1 MARKRLNF
9 KFLVIGITALLLV
22 AALGVAYKYR
32 KRLLL
37 GSPDKLLAQAK
48 SYMDQGEYDK
58 AGKLLYDAATVG
70 GADPYI
76 YVLLGD
82 VWDLKAGEDPANN
95 TQKARGF
102 WEQALSVDPRYV
114 PALQRILDRSLAI
127 IDFYPTSGAYQALRD
142 VAGRYLVVEP
152 DNKKAQYALY
162 MATLQL
168 KRTGGQVDAQAV
180 DEALKGMR
188 KLFADDPANADA
200 MYQIARDRIAAAYE
214 AYRAND
220 DTTMRNLV
228 NEVVAMA
235 DGAVQAQPQ
244 NAAIHL
250 NAGLIYFDVS
260 NVERMVKGD
269 SARWTKRAGESIARA
284 RELVKPSDEDYP
296 KVQLAY
302 GQVVQM
308 EAERGDAK
316 AAAAGAAEAERV
328 YRELLKTHPKHYM
341 TKLRLAQLIGRDP
354 ARRDEAVALLT
365 EPLPPAKEQKGLDA
379 QTIRIFEAEALMALI
394 EIQLNDF
401 GNLKTPAERQQA
413 LAKLEQD
420 QAKLKSLIGDRPD
433 VTALYGRIQ
442 VTRGDWPGAVQT
454 FSAALR
460 QPGMQ
465 DQNRLRTLAMLAEA
479 YIATGQTGLAKRTL
493 TEFLTMVATP
503 EGEEH
508 FIGQRLR
515 LVMLLLDE
523 NNAEEAR
530 PHVEVLAKYLKPDD
544 PRLIVARIG
553 VMTDPAQKA
562 ERKKLFDSLP
572 QNTRAD
578 TLEKARVAMRIMKDD
593 ELALKLMEGLRAAD
607 PADVDV
613 AVNIA
618 DFYLSKNKKD
628 QAEKVIADALA
639 KAPDNIQLQMA
650 QKRLAATTPEQVQ
663 ALRQEAVEQI
673 TDPFRKEIRL
683 FEIAINEN
691 KLDQARA
698 HLQAAEK
705 LKADDPTLLDLMYRF
720 HASQKE
726 FDKAQQYLDRLA
738 QKDPGRGE
746 IERINLALARGDRAQ
761 ALELA
766 QKLTRERGEFAVS
779 YLKLADVQTALGRFP
794 EAIAAYRSALE
805 RDSRNLEALVGIIQS
820 YYRVGQPTEARRYIE
835 TARRIYPNHARVREM
850 ALGHEEAYGDAEQV
864 IPPRQEDLNAD
875 KENPTK
881 WLALSQAYISA
892 YRGKVNAG
900 KDADAKAHLGKAE
913 ELLKQAY
920 AKWPDSAEFATALAQ
935 VELRLQKYDEGAKAI
950 KDLAARPQYQG
961 KPEPELL
968 LADYL
973 MAAGKDADA
982 EAIYKKLLDQ
992 TKDIALELRLAE
1004 LINRKPERLND
1015 ALAVLQLNIEH
1026 PAVRARRIELLLN
1039 ANRIEDAQKELDA
1052 LAAAPAPAGLSPEQV
1067 KSHQAAVLDLQA
1079 QVHIRAAK
1087 PVEAME
1093 AVNKAL
1099 AADANYPAALFHRG
1113 LLRLNTKGDAPGAIE
1128 DLTAARNAAPGMT
1141 EARIQLAKAYRA
1153 ANDTDSAVRELE
1165 SASRDV
1171 PTDKNVRLA
1180 LVRAYSESVPPRWTD
1195 AERVIREAREI
1206 PVLARDV
1213 DLLQE
1218 EARMWSARNDTQRAV
1233 KTIQEAAN
1241 IAPQNVAVVQTL
1253 LEILNKGKQYRE
1265 VVRVTDNLNK
1275 ASPNLWWSYQARG
1288 IAKARMDDKDGALGE
1303 FQQAMKVA
1311 NDAGDEF
1318 AAQTVI
1324 ANLAQEL
1331 GAAAALRRVE
1341 EKAKAGDN
1349 RWRMVAAKLLH
1360 MQADYNGALRYVQQV
1375 LDDPKLSAKERT
1387 NVMQLAGELYCNQ
1400 SPPDFA
1406 RALDTFKKLVA
1417 DDPDNVAALNNL
1429 AAVMTMPGSPARP
1442 EEALQYSEK
1451 AYNLM
1456 SRGGSVPDAAVL
1468 DTHGSIL
1475 VQVGRVDEGIGL
1487 LQAAIDR
1494 RPLPDAYYHLGDAL
1508 LKQAKP
1514 DDAETALR
1522 RARDLIAQLERDK
1535 QPVDPTLRNRVEE
1548 ALMRASAMK
1557 QQKTSEAR

>member
-1 MARKRLNF
+1 MARKRINI
-9 KFLVIGITALLLV
+9 KFVVIGITALLMI
-22 AALGVAYKYR
+22 AALGVAYKFR
-32 KRLLL
+32 KRILL
-37 GSPDKLLAQAK
+37 GSPEKLLAEAK
-48 SYMDQGEYDK
+48 SLMDQGEYDK
-58 AGKLLYDAATVG
+58 AGKLLYDTATVG
-70 GADPYI
+70 GADPYV

-82 VWDLKAGEDPANN
+82 VWDLKAGEDPNN
-95 TQKARGF
+95 NIGKARGF
-102 WEQALSVDPRYV
+102 WENALSVDPRYV

-127 IDFYPTSGAYQALRD
+127 VELYPVGNTYQALRD
-142 VAGRYLVVEP
+142 IAQRYLVVEP
-152 DNKKAQYALY
+152 ENKKAQYALY
-162 MATLQL
+162 MGTLQL
-168 KRTGGQVDAQAV
+168 KRVGGQVDATAV
-180 DEALKGMR
+180 EDAQKGMR
-188 KLFADDPANADA
+188 KLYAEDPAHADA
-200 MYQIARDRIAAAYE
+200 LQQIATDRISAAYE

-228 NEVVAMA
+228 NEVVALA
-235 DGAVQAQPQ
+235 DGAVQAQPN

-250 NAGLIYFDVS
+250 AAGQIYFS
-260 NVERMVKGD
+260 ISSIERMTKGD
-269 SARWTKRAGESIARA
+269 PERWMKRGKDAVVRA
-284 RELVKPSDEDYP
+284 RELVKPTDEAYP
-296 KVQLAY
+296 DVQTVYAGIVL
-302 GQVVQM
+302 M
-308 EAERGDAK
+308 DNEDK
-316 AAAAGAAEAERV
+316 GAAEAEQV
-328 YRELLKTHPKHYM
+328 YRELLKTHPKNYM
-341 TKLRLAQLIGRDP
+341 TKLRLAEQLGRDP
-354 ARRDEAVALLT
+354 KRREEAVALLT
-365 EPLPPAKEQKGLDA
+365 SPLPPAKEQHGLEA
-379 QTIRIFEAEALMALI
+379 MTIRAFESQALMALI
-394 EIQLNDF
+394 EIQLNDY
-401 GNLKTPAERQQA
+401 GILKEPAARQQA
-413 LAKLEQD
+413 LAKIEQD
-420 QAKLKSLIGDRPD
+420 FAKLKSMVGERPD
-433 VTALYGRIQ
+433 VMMLQGRIQ
-442 VTRGDWPGAVQT
+442 VTRGDMPGAVQT

-460 QPGMQ
+460 APERMT
-465 DQNRLRTLAMLAEA
+465 DMNRLRTLAMLSEA
-479 YIATGQTGLAKRTL
+479 YIATGQTGLAKRTINELL
-493 TEFLTMVATP
+493 TVMSTP
-503 EGEEH
+503 EGEERSVP
-508 FIGQRLR
+508 QRLR
-515 LVMLLLDE
+515 LVSLLLDE
-523 NNAEEAR
+523 NNVEEAR
-530 PHVEVLAKYLKPDD
+530 PHVDVLAKHLKPDD
-544 PRLIVARIG
+544 PRLIIARLGI
-553 VMTDPAQKA
+553 MTDEAQKA

-572 QNTRAD
+572 QNTRAEALD
-578 TLEKARVAMRIMKDD
+578 KARIAARIMKDD
-593 ELALKLMEGLRAAD
+593 DLALKLMEGLRAAD

-663 ALRQEAVEQI
+663 ALRQEVVGQI

-683 FEIAINEN
+683 FEIAVNEN
-691 KLDQARA
+691 KIDQARG

-705 LKADDPTLLDLMYRF
+705 LKGDDPTLLDLMYRF

-746 IERINLALARGDRAQ
+746 IERINLALARGDRAA

-766 QKLTRERGEFAVS
+766 QRLTRERGEFAVS
-779 YLKLADVQTALGRFP
+779 YLKLADVHTAMGRFP

-820 YYRVGQPTEARRYIE
+820 YYRIGQPTEARRYIE
-835 TARRIYPNHARVREM
+835 TARRIYPNHARVREIS
-850 ALGHEEAYGDAEQV
+850 LGHEEAYGDAEQV
-864 IPPRQEDLNAD
+864 IGPRQEDLNAD
-875 KENPTK
+875 KENPQK
-881 WLALSQAYISA
+881 WLALSQAYVSA

-900 KDADAKAHLGKAE
+900 KDADAKAHLAKAE
-913 ELLKQAY
+913 EMLKQAY

-961 KPEPELL
+961 KVEPELL
-968 LADYL
+968 LADYF
-973 MAAGKDADA
+973 MAAGKDAEA
-982 EAIYKKLLDQ
+982 EATYKKLLDQ
-992 TKDIALELRLAE
+992 TKDIGLELRLSE
-1004 LINRKPERLND
+1004 LIGRKPERLND
-1015 ALAVLQLNIEH
+1015 ALAVLQLNIDH
-1026 PAVRARRIELLLN
+1026 PMIRARRIEMLLG
-1039 ANRIEDAQKELDA
+1039 ANRTDDAQKELDA
-1052 LAAAPAPAGLSPEQV
+1052 LAAAPPPTGLTPEQA
-1067 KSHQAAVLDLQA
+1067 KSLEAGKHDLQA
-1079 QVHIRAAK
+1079 QIYIRANK

-1093 AVNKAL
+1093 AVNKSL

-1113 LLRLNTKGDAPGAIE
+1113 LLRLNTKGDPPGAIE
-1128 DLTAARNAAPGMT
+1128 DLSAARNAAPGLT

-1153 ANDTDSAVRELE
+1153 ANDMDSAVRELE

-1180 LVRAYSESVPPRWTD
+1180 LVRAYTEAVPPRWTD

-1241 IAPQNVAVVQTL
+1241 IAPGNVGVVQTL
-1253 LEILNKGKQYRE
+1253 LEVLNKGKQFRE

-1275 ASPNLWWSYQARG
+1275 SSPNLWWSYQARG

-1303 FQQAMKVA
+1303 FQQAMKIA
-1311 NDAGDEF
+1311 DDEGNDF

-1331 GAAAALRRVE
+1331 GSAAALRRVE

-1360 MQADYNGALRYVQQV
+1360 MQADYVGALRYVQQV
-1375 LDDPKLSAKERT
+1375 LDDPKLQPKERT

-1417 DDPDNVAALNNL
+1417 EDPENVAALNNL

-1456 SRGGSVPDAAVL
+1456 TRGGAVPDAAVL

-1494 RPLPDAYYHLGDAL
+1494 KPLPDAYYHLGDAL
-1508 LKQAKP
+1508 LKQSKP
-1514 DDAETALR
+1514 DDAENALR

-1535 QPVDPTLRNRVEE
+1535 MPVDPTLRTRVEE
-1548 ALMRASAMK
+1548 ALIRASALK